1 MYVLGIRETFCPLRS
16 NFLYKNYIQVYVFS
30 LHNSLISDI
39 FTRSQYVRL
48 IPGIY
53 VFELFIINQS
63 VVVSSDMDQSKVDNE
78 GYVRSKRGHNRN
90 YLRMVDSISVR
101 LVRRSSRPLG
111 GAGSRFFT
119 EVRALR
125 TLKSDGQAQRTCA
138 TEFKV

>member
-1 MYVLGIRETFCPLRS
+1 
-16 NFLYKNYIQVYVFS
+16 
-30 LHNSLISDI
+30 
-39 FTRSQYVRL
+39 
-48 IPGIY
+48 
-53 VFELFIINQS
+53 
-63 VVVSSDMDQSKVDNE
+63 MDQSKVDNE